1 MDVGVKPDIL
11 TTAKGLGNGIPIGA
25 CLMNHR
31 ACDLFKPGNHGST
44 FGGNPLACATALTV
58 LNVIERDELCERVS
72 RNGAVLKDKLIR
84 ELGEHPNVRGI
95 RGKGYMLGIEL
106 DRPASDMKMI
116 GLANGLLL
124 NVTAESV
131 IRLLPPLIMSDDET
145 DELVKRLVKTIAV
158 FSQKVF

>member
-1 MDVGVKPDIL
+1 
-11 TTAKGLGNGIPIGA
+11 
-25 CLMNHR
+25 
-31 ACDLFKPGNHGST
+31 
-44 FGGNPLACATALTV
+44 
-58 LNVIERDELCERVS
+58 
-72 RNGAVLKDKLIR
+72 
-84 ELGEHPNVRGI
+84 
-95 RGKGYMLGIEL
+95 
-106 DRPASDMKMI
+106 MI